1 MAGYIS
7 VDEKE
12 YKDLVKSRDSY
23 KSEVERLNTEMKTM
37 SQKMNQRAAG
47 EFNAFTLN
55 VEAVTNKI
63 NETADN
69 MVTAMLTPYNTTVL
83 TQLDEYATEV
93 QSAFGL
99 SKARADEFKSTIA
112 DIGPELTKLGYTETE
127 FAGVLTK
134 TMEGLGTAASVGQ
147 EALVEL
153 AATSKFVTVGVDGL
167 ASKFRE
173 VGVSVYD
180 VGDEMKGVVDY
191 ARSVGVSVKAV
202 SDGVVT
208 NLEKMNIYNFDNGI
222 KGLAKMAATSERLG
236 LSMQT
241 VFNQADKIMNPEG
254 AIEMS
259 AALQRLGVTSSGLL
273 DPLRAMDMAQ
283 NDPEALQ
290 KEMVNLGKE
299 FTTFNEKTGK
309 MEILP
314 GAKRRLKEVA
324 EAAGMSR
331 EEFSKMALKAAD
343 FDMKLKQIKMPSIA
357 GDQETKEL
365 IASMAQMKDGVATV
379 QVKDVKT
386 GIIGE
391 KKVEELTADDIK
403 SLQQANEDASK
414 SIEEISMSQLNTQ
427 QQIENYIKSGEIAA
441 KFGQATA
448 PTIQKLGNVV
458 SSSYRDVAKNFSE
471 GVGGTK
477 GIRETAESIY
487 APAERVVKGLVN
499 QDPESTM
506 KALTEIGQN
515 FVKVGEN
522 FTNKTEITLNKIST
536 DVLGNIERAY
546 GKSSQ
551 VSETKNINVNVK
563 VEANANAKDMVD
575 SNQITQQVINAMTD
589 PTNSTSMTNNLTGKN
604 QPSAATGSKN

>member
-1 MAGYIS
+1 MAGYVRI
-7 VDEKE
+7 DEKE
-12 YKDLVKSRDSY
+12 LKDLEKERDSY
-23 KSEVERLNTEMKTM
+23 KSQVEKLNTEIKTM

-112 DIGPELTKLGYTETE
+112 DIGPELTKLGYAETE
-127 FAGVLTK
+127 FAGVLTD
-134 TMEGLGTAASVGQ
+134 TMAGLGTSASIGQ

-153 AATSKFVTVGVDGL
+153 AASFKVTGQQVGTL
-167 ASKFRE
+167 ASNFRD
-173 VGVSVYD
+173 VGISIYD

-202 SDGVVT
+202 SEGVVK
-208 NLEKMNIYNFDNGI
+208 NLEKMNIYNFDNGV

-236 LSMQT
+236 LSMDT

-324 EAAGMSR
+324 EAAGMTR
-331 EEFSKMALKAAD
+331 EEFSKMALKSAD
-343 FDMKLKQIKMPSIA
+343 FEMKLKQIKMPSIA

-403 SLQQANEDASK
+403 SLQQANEDSSK
-414 SIEEISMSQLNTQ
+414 SIEEISMSQLTTQ
-427 QQIENYIKSGEIAA
+427 DQILNYIKSGEIAA

-458 SSSYRDVAKNFSE
+458 SSSYRDVAKGFSE

-477 GIRETAESIY
+477 GIRSTAESIY

-536 DVLGNIERAY
+536 DVLGNIEKAY

-575 SNQITQQVINAMTD
+575 SSQITQQVINAMTD

>member
-55 VEAVTNKI
+55 VGAVTQKI
-63 NETADN
+63 NDTAET
-69 MVTAMLTPYNTTVL
+69 MVSAMMTPYDSTVL

-99 SKARADEFKSTIA
+99 SKARADEFKNTIA

-127 FAGVLTK
+127 FAGVLTE
-134 TMEGLGTAASVGQ
+134 TMKGLGTSASLGQ

-153 AATSKFVTVGVDGL
+153 AATSKVVGKDVETL
-167 ASKFRE
+167 TSKFRE

-236 LSMQT
+236 LSMDT
-241 VFNQADKIMNPEG
+241 VFRQADKIMDPEG

-324 EAAGMSR
+324 EAAGMTR
-331 EEFSKMALKAAD
+331 EEFSKMALKSAD
-343 FDMKLKQIKMPSIA
+343 FEMKLKQIKMPSIA

-414 SIEEISMSQLNTQ
+414 SIEEISMSQLTTQ
-427 QQIENYIKSGEIAA
+427 DQILNYIKSGEIAT

-458 SSSYRDVAKNFSE
+458 SSSYRDVAKGFSE

-477 GIRETAESIY
+477 GIRSTAESIY

-536 DVLGNIERAY
+536 DVLGNIEKAY

-575 SNQITQQVINAMTD
+575 SSQITQQVINAMTD

>member
-55 VEAVTNKI
+55 VGAVTQKI
-63 NETADN
+63 NDTAET
-69 MVTAMLTPYNTTVL
+69 MVSAMMTPYDSTVL

-99 SKARADEFKSTIA
+99 SKARADEFKNTIA

-127 FAGVLTK
+127 FAGVLTE
-134 TMEGLGTAASVGQ
+134 TMKGLGTSASLGQ

-153 AATSKFVTVGVDGL
+153 AATSKVVGTDVETL

-236 LSMQT
+236 LSMDT
-241 VFNQADKIMNPEG
+241 VFRQADKIMDPEG

-324 EAAGMSR
+324 EAAGMTR
-331 EEFSKMALKAAD
+331 EEFSKMALKSAD
-343 FDMKLKQIKMPSIA
+343 FEMKLKQIKMPSIA

-414 SIEEISMSQLNTQ
+414 SIEEISMSQLTTQ
-427 QQIENYIKSGEIAA
+427 DQILNYIKSGEIAT

-458 SSSYRDVAKNFSE
+458 SSSYRDVAKGFSE

-477 GIRETAESIY
+477 GIRSTAESIY

-536 DVLGNIERAY
+536 DVLGNIEKAY

-575 SNQITQQVINAMTD
+575 SSQITQQVINAMTD